1 MKRFLIAFSAYFSA
15 TVAFGAPS
23 SDVKQ
28 SQHVTGILIPR
39 IILNDVIMNDDKIS
53 GTPGATDKML
63 AKYDSLAGPLGQTKL
78 TSEDIAQICL
88 ASGVITEKAECKER
102 ILNPILSKM
111 GKVRFMNVCDGKKSS
126 GGTNHCIDD
135 VFIATKKQNANQY
148 HQDVNISPYTAYGFA
163 IEYAKKQGH
172 DVWCSAEIKDNIVNC
187 TTLDNKDFYSVKF
200 NGTNNTNDSTI
211 EKNLVKGICA
221 LFDSKYAIGTFR
233 HQCKLNCGSGTE
245 ARKVIQKFGLN
256 VHDGYTTENHC
267 EIYQPTYSA
276 NEIKKYPGYE
286 YMSNTFK
293 SVQTVLDSQLI
304 DVLKE
309 YVKLQGIDVQSF
321 ECDYSPKKYSEQM
334 SNGMP
339 TSFDDMLSCKINGID
354 TDFIFDDLFE
364 GKEYE
369 RRAGA
374 AALQCILSNGQ
385 YGTDRMCRGLTRAQC
400 TEANNK
406 VPGGTRWDEAAELC
420 VLNRA
425 DSARKIGNTIQ
436 ITGGVV
442 LTAGITFATGGGAMI
457 ALVAGAGSVAF
468 DAAFIGLERLQ
479 ILEPASRARAF
490 AEQAQKCEIPI
501 DSKHP
506 SCSQQQVDC
515 AWRAVNDNFAR
526 LDEILENLNPDQLS
540 LVSDLMENVTDCL
553 SNDLLSS
560 AVKMSTPKAWDKAL
574 NKANA
579 FLLVAG
585 IFIQPEKGVM
595 RITENAPKIARIL
608 SRCKMVESV
617 SAKLDNAKYLR
628 IYLNQDIS
636 PDDVKALANEFR
648 NNGAYVSTKLYKAE
662 DGTHFMA
669 VAEKDI
675 FKKLEGLYK
684 TTGITTFDDAIQ
696 AFLQKFKY
704 SIDFHATSWED
715 VLFKWNLPVDATD
728 DMIENTYKFMNAE
741 IDMIPENGW
750 HQVRDVKQAIHDDYQ
765 LIKRTKPNFG
775 KQKNAV
781 VDNSFAFKKA
791 NGVFTDISDEAGRIR
806 IQAMKDK
813 YGIKFHDG
821 SVGIR
826 LPDGTDDIMRQ
837 ELGKSPIE
845 MRFYDD
851 VRDFM
856 RGYHGI
862 DIGDFDNVSKTLP
875 VSTTAP
881 STSSDKFRGF
891 NMGDS
896 KSSTSELTTA
906 PSTSSDKFRGFN
918 MGDSKSSTSELT
930 ATPIQAT
937 GATTTPAPQTITGQ
951 KQTTGPAVSTKLTA
965 TPENPTKGKF
975 DFNMGKPDNTVSTK
989 PQELP
994 TQTAKPT
1001 TETPNPTR
1009 TEPAH
1014 TVAEKPVVNATKSLE
1029 NQFNDMFDELWNE
1042 ARYQAESP
1050 LATGFE
1056 TLAKKFGLEGFMPE
1070 SAYEAREVIW
1080 KIQNQL
1086 DETERILKKY
1096 DSTAL
1101 SKTETFERV
1110 LFNFRKE
1117 KDMAENYF
1125 DWLHRWAEF

>member
-23 SDVKQ
+23 GDVKQ

-88 ASGVITEKAECKER
+88 ASGVITEKPECKER
-102 ILNPILSKM
+102 VLNPILSKM

-126 GGTNHCIDD
+126 GGTNYCIDD

-163 IEYAKKQGH
+163 IEYAEKQGH
-172 DVWCSAEIKDNIVNC
+172 DVWCSSEIKDNIVNC
-187 TTLDNKDFYSVKF
+187 TTLDNKHFYSVKF

-245 ARKVIQKFGLN
+245 ARKVIQKFGLS

-334 SNGMP
+334 SNGIP
-339 TSFDDMLSCKINGID
+339 TSLDDMLSCKINGID

-364 GKEYE
+364 SKEYE

-400 TEANNK
+400 DEANNK

-420 VLNRA
+420 ILNRA

-501 DSKHP
+501 GSKHP

-553 SNDLLSS
+553 NDEQLNSAINLSTPQFKDKLLSAS
-560 AVKMSTPKAWDKAL
+560 GVGI
-574 NKANA
+574 
-579 FLLVAG
+579 LVAG
-585 IFIQPEKGVM
+585 ILFAPESTLAKASK
-595 RITENAPKIARIL
+595 APKIAKVL
-608 SRCKMVESV
+608 SRCKIVESV
-617 SAKLDNAKYLR
+617 TAKLDNTKYLR
-628 IYLNQDIS
+628 IYIDNIGQDEIKTLS
-636 PDDVKALANEFR
+636 QEFKKT
-648 NNGAYVSTKLYKAE
+648 GVHVSKGVYKAE
-662 DGTHFMA
+662 DGRQFIA
-669 VAEKDI
+669 VAETDIFEKLGSMLDDDNGSQLIRFAQKIDPGTISDPGVKAIYMAAQKAEPQITDDLLHIAEDAGGNLHGLEFRLKTPESTLGKIHRDRVDLIKQVGSDVSNTISDAEIAGNFKDLVRYTFTAEPDELVQKTKHFIAELESKDYKVIQIKNTFTDSTNPMDMINMRVVSPEGQVFEIQANTPHNVYVKDELMHEDYEAWRIIEDPKSPEAQRLSKKMFKTAEQFERPKDI
-675 FKKLEGLYK
+675 E
-684 TTGITTFDDAIQ
+684 
-696 AFLQKFKY
+696 
-704 SIDFHATSWED
+704 
-715 VLFKWNLPVDATD
+715 
-728 DMIENTYKFMNAE
+728 
-741 IDMIPENGW
+741 
-750 HQVRDVKQAIHDDYQ
+750 
-765 LIKRTKPNFG
+765 
-775 KQKNAV
+775 
-781 VDNSFAFKKA
+781 
-791 NGVFTDISDEAGRIR
+791 
-806 IQAMKDK
+806 
-813 YGIKFHDG
+813 
-821 SVGIR
+821 
-826 LPDGTDDIMRQ
+826 
-837 ELGKSPIE
+837 
-845 MRFYDD
+845 
-851 VRDFM
+851 
-856 RGYHGI
+856 
-862 DIGDFDNVSKTLP
+862 
-875 VSTTAP
+875 
-881 STSSDKFRGF
+881 
-891 NMGDS
+891 
-896 KSSTSELTTA
+896 
-906 PSTSSDKFRGFN
+906 
-918 MGDSKSSTSELT
+918 
-930 ATPIQAT
+930 
-937 GATTTPAPQTITGQ
+937 
-951 KQTTGPAVSTKLTA
+951 
-965 TPENPTKGKF
+965 
-975 DFNMGKPDNTVSTK
+975 
-989 PQELP
+989 
-994 TQTAKPT
+994 
-1001 TETPNPTR
+1001 
-1009 TEPAH
+1009 
-1014 TVAEKPVVNATKSLE
+1014 
-1029 NQFNDMFDELWNE
+1029 
-1042 ARYQAESP
+1042 
-1050 LATGFE
+1050 
-1056 TLAKKFGLEGFMPE
+1056 
-1070 SAYEAREVIW
+1070 
-1080 KIQNQL
+1080 
-1086 DETERILKKY
+1086 ILK
-1096 DSTAL
+1096 
-1101 SKTETFERV
+1101 
-1110 LFNFRKE
+1110 
-1117 KDMAENYF
+1117 
-1125 DWLHRWAEF
+1125 

>member
-1 MKRFLIAFSAYFSA
+1 MKRFLIAFSTYFSA

-23 SDVKQ
+23 GDIKQ
-28 SQHVTGILIPR
+28 SQHVTSILIPR

-88 ASGVITEKAECKER
+88 ASGVITEKPECKER
-102 ILNPILSKM
+102 VLNPILAKM

-172 DVWCSAEIKDNIVNC
+172 DVWCSSEIKDNIVNC
-187 TTLDNKDFYSVKF
+187 TTLDNKHFYSVKF

-233 HQCKLNCGSGTE
+233 HQCKMNCGAGTDT
-245 ARKVIQKFGLN
+245 RKVIQKFGLS
-256 VHDGYTTENHC
+256 VHDGYTAENHC
-267 EIYQPTYSA
+267 EIYQPTYTA
-276 NEIKKYPGYE
+276 NQVKTYPGYE

-304 DVLKE
+304 DVLQE

-334 SNGMP
+334 SNGIP
-339 TSFDDMLSCKINGID
+339 TSLDDMLSCKINGID

-364 GKEYE
+364 SKEYE
-369 RRAGA
+369 RRAGT

-400 TEANNK
+400 DEANNK

-457 ALVAGAGSVAF
+457 ALVAGAGSIAF

-501 DSKHP
+501 GSKHP

-553 SNDLLSS
+553 DEDSLSS

-675 FKKLEGLYK
+675 FKKLDDIVIPAGKMASPELK
-684 TTGITTFDDAIQ
+684 TVSYIQDELDDFIRNEKNTTFSKWAFSDDDIANINRELT
-696 AFLQKFKY
+696 ANNKG
-704 SIDFHATSWED
+704 
-715 VLFKWNLPVDATD
+715 V
-728 DMIENTYKFMNAE
+728 
-741 IDMIPENGW
+741 
-750 HQVRDVKQAIHDDYQ
+750 Q
-765 LIKRTKPNFG
+765 LSRT
-775 KQKNAV
+775 
-781 VDNSFAFKKA
+781 
-791 NGVFTDISDEAGRIR
+791 E
-806 IQAMKDK
+806 
-813 YGIKFHDG
+813 DG
-821 SVGIR
+821 SVTFVK
-826 LPDGTDDIMRQ
+826 DTGTTH
-837 ELGKSPIE
+837 SPQAKPKE
-845 MRFYDD
+845 
-851 VRDFM
+851 
-856 RGYHGI
+856 
-862 DIGDFDNVSKTLP
+862 
-875 VSTTAP
+875 AP
-881 STSSDKFRGF
+881 SNLDTEINDFLSNMSYNLHYDVYGNTARNIKELRFKWDISADLPWSEQVRLFKKRFDSIDDAFRRAPQSPQRSRIDEAYMKFVDEHRMIETIIDFTSKLEQNGYKFGTKPVESLTDAIIKFGRDRRVLSNAVWSNDIYKIQNFGQ
-891 NMGDS
+891 S
-896 KSSTSELTTA
+896 WASQTSELKKLVH
-906 PSTSSDKFRGFN
+906 TSSTGTYVNTYLDDDWVTIVQDINKADGYAWKLSQPTFSI
-918 MGDSKSSTSELT
+918 DIDYIKELL
-930 ATPIQAT
+930 I
-937 GATTTPAPQTITGQ
+937 
-951 KQTTGPAVSTKLTA
+951 
-965 TPENPTKGKF
+965 E
-975 DFNMGKPDNTVSTK
+975 
-989 PQELP
+989 
-994 TQTAKPT
+994 
-1001 TETPNPTR
+1001 
-1009 TEPAH
+1009 
-1014 TVAEKPVVNATKSLE
+1014 
-1029 NQFNDMFDELWNE
+1029 
-1042 ARYQAESP
+1042 
-1050 LATGFE
+1050 
-1056 TLAKKFGLEGFMPE
+1056 
-1070 SAYEAREVIW
+1070 
-1080 KIQNQL
+1080 
-1086 DETERILKKY
+1086 
-1096 DSTAL
+1096 
-1101 SKTETFERV
+1101 
-1110 LFNFRKE
+1110 
-1117 KDMAENYF
+1117 
-1125 DWLHRWAEF
+1125 

>member
-1 MKRFLIAFSAYFSA
+1 MKKNLITILTYFFSIGI
-15 TVAFGAPS
+15 AFGAAS
-23 SDVKQ
+23 GDVKQ
-28 SQHVTGILIPR
+28 SQHVSGILIPR
-39 IILNDVIMNDDKIS
+39 IILNDVITNDDKIS
-53 GTPGATDKML
+53 GTPGAVDKML

-88 ASGVITEKAECKER
+88 ASGVITEKPECKER
-102 ILNPILSKM
+102 VLNPILSKM

-126 GGTNHCIDD
+126 GGTNYCIDD

-172 DVWCSAEIKDNIVNC
+172 DVWCSSEIKDNIVNC
-187 TTLDNKDFYSVKF
+187 TTLDNKHFYSVKF

-364 GKEYE
+364 SKEYE

-400 TEANNK
+400 DEANNK

-501 DSKHP
+501 DSKYP
-506 SCSQQQVDC
+506 SCSTEQVNC

-553 SNDLLSS
+553 DKDSLSS
-560 AVKMSTPKAWDKAL
+560 AVQMSTPNAWDKAL

-585 IFIQPEKGVM
+585 IFISPENT
-595 RITENAPKIARIL
+595 ITKWATKAPKIATIL
-608 SRCKMVESV
+608 RRCTVVDRV
-617 SAKLDNAKYLR
+617 SDTLGGARYLR
-628 IYLNQDIS
+628 IYVDNLDSSDINRLVNEFKQKGLHVSSNMEKSGRQFIGVADNDIFAPWRGLKSNWLNYGSSLAELRTKASKSFDTYLAEVKTSITGTGAKLPKERLTDAEWETLNKSLAPENVQLVDTGNGYMQFRRADAFDDVANGAHRAGAGAYATNQPGKRGLDLAIELNNRGMRPYRVEPDGFYGVQYRSAEQCLTGLKFHIS
-636 PDDVKALANEFR
+636 VHPDDLEKTSFIIDDIVR
-648 NNGAYVSTKLYKAE
+648 NNDTADIWKVYLNGMGGTQLGKDFTVYVSRNGY
-662 DGTHFMA
+662 
-669 VAEKDI
+669 
-675 FKKLEGLYK
+675 
-684 TTGITTFDDAIQ
+684 DA
-696 AFLQKFKY
+696 
-704 SIDFHATSWED
+704 
-715 VLFKWNLPVDATD
+715 
-728 DMIENTYKFMNAE
+728 
-741 IDMIPENGW
+741 
-750 HQVRDVKQAIHDDYQ
+750 R
-765 LIKRTKPNFG
+765 
-775 KQKNAV
+775 
-781 VDNSFAFKKA
+781 
-791 NGVFTDISDEAGRIR
+791 
-806 IQAMKDK
+806 
-813 YGIKFHDG
+813 
-821 SVGIR
+821 
-826 LPDGTDDIMRQ
+826 
-837 ELGKSPIE
+837 
-845 MRFYDD
+845 
-851 VRDFM
+851 
-856 RGYHGI
+856 
-862 DIGDFDNVSKTLP
+862 
-875 VSTTAP
+875 
-881 STSSDKFRGF
+881 
-891 NMGDS
+891 
-896 KSSTSELTTA
+896 
-906 PSTSSDKFRGFN
+906 
-918 MGDSKSSTSELT
+918 
-930 ATPIQAT
+930 
-937 GATTTPAPQTITGQ
+937 
-951 KQTTGPAVSTKLTA
+951 
-965 TPENPTKGKF
+965 
-975 DFNMGKPDNTVSTK
+975 
-989 PQELP
+989 
-994 TQTAKPT
+994 
-1001 TETPNPTR
+1001 
-1009 TEPAH
+1009 
-1014 TVAEKPVVNATKSLE
+1014 
-1029 NQFNDMFDELWNE
+1029 
-1042 ARYQAESP
+1042 
-1050 LATGFE
+1050 
-1056 TLAKKFGLEGFMPE
+1056 
-1070 SAYEAREVIW
+1070 
-1080 KIQNQL
+1080 KIQNFL
-1086 DETERILKKY
+1086 NNIEDTLRKNGVRSNGFGANVINGDRAVPGSNYINYRYDRTNNFGIPDGKY
-1096 DSTAL
+1096 NNSYQFVAPRPEYGGDIMDGIWI
-1101 SKTETFERV
+1101 R
-1110 LFNFRKE
+1110 
-1117 KDMAENYF
+1117 
-1125 DWLHRWAEF
+1125 